1 MMPTEVRR
9 KFVNVPVPVRSNDRR
24 FLIVAFAVMCVSI
37 PSVARAQKERDDA
50 IPKTA
55 WPAAGLCRVW
65 LKDVAPAQQ
74 PAPTDC
80 GAALR
85 NPPSSATVLFGDMP
99 GIVGKQAPGGSLTL
113 PPGVD
118 GSSWS
123 SRQSDDPMR
132 RNRFQGKPAANPSPV
147 APVITPPPRANGSV
161 APVTQQPIRPA
172 DPAPVKP

>member
-1 MMPTEVRR
+1 MHVSALA
-9 KFVNVPVPVRSNDRR
+9 RSTSHRVDMTACA
-24 FLIVAFAVMCVSI
+24 VALAVVCVSM
-37 PSVARAQKERDDA
+37 PSVARAQKERDES

-85 NPPSSATVLFGDMP
+85 NPPATATVLFGDMP
-99 GIVGKQAPGGSLTL
+99 GVVGKQAPGSTLTL
-113 PPGVD
+113 PPGVA
-118 GSSWS
+118 GNGWS
-123 SRQSDDPMR
+123 SRRSDDPMR
-132 RNRFQGKPAANPSPV
+132 RNSFQGKAVPSEAPAQTPV
-147 APVITPPPRANGSV
+147 APVIAPPPRANASA

>member
-1 MMPTEVRR
+1 
-9 KFVNVPVPVRSNDRR
+9 VNVSVPPRPTDHR
-24 FLIVAFAVMCVSI
+24 FGIAAYAFAFAVIMVSM

-50 IPKTA
+50 IPKSA

-65 LKDVAPAQQ
+65 LKDVASAQQ

-80 GAALR
+80 GTALR

-113 PPGVD
+113 PPGVA
-118 GSSWS
+118 GNGWS
-123 SRQSDDPMR
+123 SRRADDPMR
-132 RNRFQGKPAANPSPV
+132 RNRFQGTPAVN
-147 APVITPPPRANGSV
+147 APVITPPRANASA
-161 APVTQQPIRPA
+161 APVTPPPIRPA

>member
-1 MMPTEVRR
+1 
-9 KFVNVPVPVRSNDRR
+9 VNVLMPVRTTDHR
-24 FLIVAFAVMCVSI
+24 FVAAHAFAFAFAFAVMVSM
-37 PSVARAQKERDDA
+37 PSVAAAQRDRDDA
-50 IPKTA
+50 IPKSA

-99 GIVGKQAPGGSLTL
+99 GIVGKQAPGGTLTL
-113 PPGVD
+113 PPGVE
-118 GSSWS
+118 GNSWS
-123 SRQSDDPMR
+123 SRRSDDPMR
-132 RNRFQGKPAANPSPV
+132 RNRFQGKPAPI
-147 APVITPPPRANGSV
+147 APVITPPPRANASAV
-161 APVTQQPIRPA
+161 PVTQQPIRPA

>member
-1 MMPTEVRR
+1 M
-9 KFVNVPVPVRSNDRR
+9 PVRSTDHR
-24 FLIVAFAVMCVSI
+24 FIITAYAFAFAVMMVST

-50 IPKTA
+50 IPKSA

-65 LKDVAPAQQ
+65 LKDVASAQQ

-80 GAALR
+80 GTALR

-99 GIVGKQAPGGSLTL
+99 GVIGKQAPGSALTL
-113 PPGVD
+113 PPGVA
-118 GSSWS
+118 GNGWS
-123 SRQSDDPMR
+123 SRRSDDPMR
-132 RNRFQGKPAANPSPV
+132 RNSFQGKSTPSPTSAQAPV
-147 APVITPPPRANGSV
+147 APTITPPRASASV

>member
-1 MMPTEVRR
+1 
-9 KFVNVPVPVRSNDRR
+9 VNASVVARSNDYR
-24 FLIVAFAVMCVSI
+24 FVIAAYAFAFAVVCMSM
-37 PSVARAQKERDDA
+37 PSVAHAQKERDDA
-50 IPKTA
+50 IPKSA

-80 GAALR
+80 GSALR

-99 GIVGKQAPGGSLTL
+99 GIIAKQAPGSGLTL
-113 PPGVD
+113 PPGVA
-118 GSSWS
+118 GNGWS
-123 SRQSDDPMR
+123 SRRADDPMR
-132 RNRFQGKPAANPSPV
+132 RNSFQGRAAPIPTS
-147 APVITPPPRANGSV
+147 AQTPVITPPPRANGSV